1 MDGFYDVARHLEATG
16 AWNTSLTV
24 EEHLIYLE
32 FLDDREKWLRFMNL
46 EEVTSNIACTKE
58 VLQMLALRA
67 RAMLFETQ
75 VPRLYRVNHASEP
88 VQLNGDSF
96 RFDFFCLGT
105 SRESNNYN
113 LSLSLSLCI
122 RGQQARY
129 LEI

>member
-16 AWNTSLTV
+16 AWSTSLTD

-46 EEVTSNIACTKE
+46 EEVTSKIACTKD
-58 VLQMLALRA
+58 VLHMLALRA

-96 RFDFFCLGT
+96 RFNFFQFGDDKGKKAIT
-105 SRESNNYN
+105 II
-113 LSLSLSLCI
+113 SLFLCI
-122 RGQQARY
+122 RGQQARS
-129 LEI
+129 LKI